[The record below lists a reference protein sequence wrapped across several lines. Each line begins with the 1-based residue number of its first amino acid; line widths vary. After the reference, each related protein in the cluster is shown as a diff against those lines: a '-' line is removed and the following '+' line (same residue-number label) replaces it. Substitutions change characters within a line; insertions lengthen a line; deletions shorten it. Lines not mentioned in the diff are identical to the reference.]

1 MAVIGKIRERS
12 GLLIVLVGGAL
23 ALFILDA
30 LLSNRGGPT
39 GRGDDPVGEI
49 AGEQIKLGDFD
60 RRVSDE
66 VESYRNEFGQPANA
80 QVSEQVRNT
89 VWNEIVKAR
98 VLLDQV
104 EAAGF
109 TITKAEYDDV
119 RFGDNV
125 APDFRG
131 QFSGPDGQPD
141 KTRLREYFSSI
152 QINAPVYHEIQSRRI
167 QENRLY
173 AKFNTLVKKS
183 VYVNSAQARDEF
195 NAKNTRATFSFVA
208 KRYDSEPDSL
218 YPVSDKDLRRYYN
231 EHKNDSK
238 HKQKASRTFDYVL
251 FPVLPSD
258 QDREAL
264 ARNLTALRGPF
275 EQAEDDSAFVLV
287 NAESRAYNK
296 VPYTEGSID
305 KLNDSLIVN
314 GEVGAVVG
322 PFLEGNT
329 YKLVKVKELAGVPE
343 ARVRHILLSTQK
355 GKDEDEQKKRADS
368 LLTVV
373 KRDKSKFEAMVTKFS
388 DDPGSVSNGGVYEWF
403 GKEQMV
409 PEFTKASFDE
419 KVGATTICKTSYGF
433 HIVEVLGQR
442 NRQERRIITVDRS
455 VKPSPATFNEVY
467 KRANEFSLRNKTPE
481 TLKAAAAEQGLQVTN
496 VPDFRADSRYVQGLS
511 QPGNLIGWVNRAK
524 LNEVSEPTD
533 AGDNYVVAALL
544 KVKEEG
550 VPELDDVREAFTK
563 EAAKQKKAEAW
574 VEKMKGKTDLNALAG
589 ELGSSVQDAND
600 MAFNNFSIPGG
611 YAEYEVIGKIFGLQ
625 AGQASV
631 PLKGETA
638 VFVAQMNSRN
648 EAPADG
654 DIAGEK
660 GSLLGRLQSR
670 AENAV
675 LNALREA
682 AGVKDNRHLHYN

>member
-30 LLSNRGGPT
+30 LLSNRGGPS

-49 AGEQIKLGDFD
+49 GGQEIKLADFD

-80 QVSEQVRNT
+80 QVSEQVRGT

-98 VLLDQV
+98 VLLNQV

-109 TITKAEYDDV
+109 TITKPEYDDV

-125 APDFRG
+125 APEFRG
-131 QFSGPDGQPD
+131 QFNGPDGQPD
-141 KTRLREYFSSI
+141 KTRLREYFSGI
-152 QINAPVYHEIQSRRI
+152 QLNAPVYHEIQSRRI

-173 AKFNTLVKKS
+173 AKYNTLIKKS
-183 VYVNSAQARDEF
+183 VFVNSAQARDEF
-195 NAKNTRATFSFVA
+195 NAKNTKATFSFVA

-218 YPVSDKDLRRYYN
+218 YPVSDSELQSYYN
-231 EHKNDSK
+231 EHKNEPK
-238 HKQKASRTFDYVL
+238 HKQKAARTFDYVL
-251 FPVLPSD
+251 FPVQPSD
-258 QDREAL
+258 ADREAIAGNL
-264 ARNLTALRGPF
+264 AALRNSF
-275 EQAEDDSAFVLV
+275 EQAEDDSLFLV
-287 NAESRAYNK
+287 GNADSRSYSK
-296 VPYTEGSID
+296 VPYTEGSIE

-314 GEVGAVVG
+314 GSVGTVVG
-322 PFLEGNT
+322 PYLEGNS
-329 YKLVKVKELAGVPE
+329 YKLVKVKELADVPE

-355 GKDEDEQKKRADS
+355 GKDEAEQQKRADS

-409 PEFTKASFDE
+409 PEFTTASFDQ
-419 KVGATTICKTSYGF
+419 KVGATTICKTSFGF

-442 NRQERRIITVDRS
+442 SRQERRIITVDRA
-455 VKPSPATFNEVY
+455 VKPSPATFKEVY
-467 KRANEFSLRNKTPE
+467 KKANEFSLRNKTPE
-481 TLKAAAAEQGLQVTN
+481 ALKTAAEEQGLQVTN
-496 VPDFRADSRYVQGLS
+496 VPDFRADTRYVQGID
-511 QPGNLIGWVNRAK
+511 QPSSVIGWVNRA
-524 LNEVSEPTD
+524 EVGQVSEPKD
-533 AGDNYVVAALL
+533 AGDNYVVATLL

-550 VPELDDVREAFTK
+550 VPELEDVREAFTK
-563 EAAKQKKAEAW
+563 EAAKLKKAEAW
-574 VEKMKGKTDLNALAG
+574 VEKMTGKSDLNALAG
-589 ELGSSVQDAND
+589 ELGVSVQDATD
-600 MAFNNFSIPGG
+600 MALNGFSIPGG
-611 YAEYEVIGKIFGLQ
+611 YAEYEVIGKVFGLQ

-631 PLKGETA
+631 PLQGETA
-638 VFVAQMNSRN
+638 VFVARMNSRT
-648 EAPADG
+648 EAPAEG

-660 GSLLGRLQSR
+660 GGLLGRLQSR
-670 AENAV
+670 AESAV
-675 LNALREA
+675 LNALREV

>member
-30 LLSNRGGPT
+30 LLSNRGGPV
-39 GRGDDPVGEI
+39 RGDEPVAEI
-49 AGEQIKLGDFD
+49 AGEEIKLADFA
-60 RRVSDE
+60 RRVDDE
-66 VESYRNEFGQPANA
+66 VQSYRNEFGQPATA
-80 QVSEQVRNT
+80 QLEEQIRNS
-89 VWNEIVKAR
+89 VWNEVVKER
-98 VLLDQV
+98 VLLGQV
-104 EAAGF
+104 EEAGF
-109 TITKAEYDDV
+109 TITQGEYDDV

-125 APDFRG
+125 APEFRG
-131 QFSGPDGQPD
+131 QFNGPDGQPD
-141 KTRLREYFSSI
+141 KARLREYFNSI
-152 QINAPVYHEIQSRRI
+152 QLNAPIYHEIQSRRI

-173 AKFNTLVKKS
+173 AKYNALVKKS

-218 YPVSDKDLRRYYN
+218 YPVSDADLRSYYN
-231 EHKNDSK
+231 EHKNEPK
-238 HKQKASRTFDYVL
+238 HKQKAARTFDYAL

-258 QDREAL
+258 ADREAL
-264 ARNLTALRGPF
+264 ASNLAVLRNAF
-275 EQAEDDSAFVLV
+275 EQAEDDSAFVV
-287 NAESRAYNK
+287 ANADSRAYSK
-296 VPYTEGSID
+296 VPYTEGSIE

-314 GEVGAVVG
+314 GSVGTVVG
-322 PFLEGNT
+322 PYLEGNSF
-329 YKLVKVKELAGVPE
+329 KLVKVKELADVPE

-355 GKDEDEQKKRADS
+355 GKDEAEQQKRADS
-368 LLTVV
+368 LLAVV
-373 KRDKSKFEAMVTKFS
+373 KRDKSKFEAMVTQFS
-388 DDPGSVSNGGVYEWF
+388 EDPGSVSNGGVYEWF

-442 NRQERRIITVDRS
+442 TRQERRIITVDRAL
-455 VKPSPATFNEVY
+455 KPSPATFKEVY
-467 KRANEFSLRNKTPE
+467 KRANEFSLKNKTPE
-481 TLKAAAAEQGLQVTN
+481 AMKAAAEEQGITVTN
-496 VPDFRADSRYVQGLS
+496 VVDFRADSRYVQGLN
-511 QPGNLIGWVNRAK
+511 QPGSVIGWVNRA
-524 LNEVSEPTD
+524 EVGQVSEPKD

-574 VEKMKGKTDLNALAG
+574 MAKMTGKTDLNALAG
-589 ELGSSVQDAND
+589 ELGVSVENANE
-600 MAFNNFSIPGG
+600 MAFNTFSIPGG
-611 YAEYEVIGKIFGLQ
+611 YAEYEVIGKVFGLQ
-625 AGQASV
+625 AGQTSV

-638 VFVAQMNSRN
+638 VFVASMTSRN
-648 EAPADG
+648 EPPAEG

-670 AENAV
+670 AESAV